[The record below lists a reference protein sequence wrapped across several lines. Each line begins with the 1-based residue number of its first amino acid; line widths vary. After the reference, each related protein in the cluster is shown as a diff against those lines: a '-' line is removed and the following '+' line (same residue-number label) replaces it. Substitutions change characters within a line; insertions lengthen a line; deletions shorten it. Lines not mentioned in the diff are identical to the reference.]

1 MGLHI
6 IVMVVSTSDIRALK
20 LLEVWDVPS
29 AAQEMCDG
37 AESQGQALC
46 NSPFSIKLS
55 DLLAKTLR
63 LQASVPWGTGLV

>member
-1 MGLHI
+1 MGLHT
-6 IVMVVSTSDIRALK
+6 VLMMVSTSDIRTPK
-20 LLEVWDVPS
+20 FLEVRDMPS

-55 DLLAKTLR
+55 ILLAKTLR